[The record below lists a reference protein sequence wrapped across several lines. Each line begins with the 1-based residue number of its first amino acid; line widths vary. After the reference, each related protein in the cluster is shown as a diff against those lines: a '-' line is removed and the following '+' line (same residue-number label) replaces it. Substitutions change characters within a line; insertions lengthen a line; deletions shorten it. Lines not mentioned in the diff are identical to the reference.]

1 MELNK
6 LIKKIT
12 REIQRLEQQ
21 RTIKL
26 SKRNQLDEELNLIN
40 LHLKDLNNL
49 KSQYEKLEKNTDS
62 FFENIKNGD
71 EI

>member
-1 MELNK
+1 MELNQ

-49 KSQYEKLEKNTDS
+49 KSKKKKFEKNTDS
-62 FFENIKNGD
+62 FFDWLNNGGQ
-71 EI
+71 

>member
-49 KSQYEKLEKNTDS
+49 KSQYEKLEKILII
-62 FFENIKNGD
+62 FLMV
-71 EI
+71 

>member
-1 MELNK
+1 MELK
-6 LIKKIT
+6 QLIKKIT
-12 REIQRLEQQ
+12 KEIQRLEQQ

-26 SKRNQLDEELNLIN
+26 SKRNQLDNELNLIN

-62 FFENIKNGD
+62 FFD
-71 EI
+71 ELNKGGQ

>member
-62 FFENIKNGD
+62 FFDGLNKVGQ
-71 EI
+71 

>member
-26 SKRNQLDEELNLIN
+26 SKRNQLDEELNLIT

-62 FFENIKNGD
+62 FLMG
-71 EI
+71 

>member
-62 FFENIKNGD
+62 FFDWLNKGGQ
-71 EI
+71 

>member
-62 FFENIKNGD
+62 FFDGLNKGGH
-71 EI
+71 